1 MNRCILYAS
10 EAYRSDDVKS
20 FVRGRATFNEEC
32 FGTWTMKTN
41 VSHTDKSL
49 CSRVTFLQMFN
60 DIGQVVMRLRNNEKG
75 HKCISTLYCVG
86 CNRIARIPH
95 VSRMWHELILNLFRD
110 IKIELGAPADL
121 TAAAD
126 ASLPL
131 WSDTYDGG
139 SPETEEEDVEWQVID
154 GDIHPDVVGA

>member
-1 MNRCILYAS
+1 
-10 EAYRSDDVKS
+10 
-20 FVRGRATFNEEC
+20 
-32 FGTWTMKTN
+32 
-41 VSHTDKSL
+41 
-49 CSRVTFLQMFN
+49 
-60 DIGQVVMRLRNNEKG
+60 
-75 HKCISTLYCVG
+75 
-86 CNRIARIPH
+86 
-95 VSRMWHELILNLFRD
+95 MWHELILNLFRD